1 MSEESTDPPTETET
15 ALAASPEGPICALA
29 SGTRFDGLLSFWG
42 DARVDGSLRGEIAA
56 RGSLDVGPDARI
68 QGRVEVDTL
77 IVAGRIDGQ
86 IVARVRVEVL
96 RGAHVSASIRTPRLA
111 VDEGAY
117 FEGQLDMV
125 KADPGDESAASAA

>member
-1 MSEESTDPPTETET
+1 MSEEATDPPTETEP
-15 ALAASPEGPICALA
+15 AFAPPAEGPLCAIA
-29 SGTRFDGLLSFWG
+29 SGSRFDGLLSFWG

-56 RGSLDVGPDARI
+56 RGSLAVGPDAQI
-68 QGRVEVDTL
+68 EGRVEVDTL
-77 IVAGRIDGQ
+77 IVAGRIEGQ
-86 IVARVRVEVL
+86 IYARVRVEVL

-125 KADPGDESAASAA
+125 RADPSGDSAASAA

>member
-1 MSEESTDPPTETET
+1 MSEEPTAPAVE
-15 ALAASPEGPICALA
+15 AAPEAPPEGPICAIA
-29 SGTRFDGLLSFWG
+29 AGTRFDGLLSFWG
-42 DARVDGSLRGEIAA
+42 DARVDGNLRGEVAA

-68 QGRVEVDTL
+68 HGRIEVDTL

-86 IVARVRVEVL
+86 IFARVRVEVL

-125 KADPGDESAASAA
+125 RAESGDESPASAA

>member
-1 MSEESTDPPTETET
+1 MSEESTAPPTETE
-15 ALAASPEGPICALA
+15 AVLAAPPEGPICALA

-86 IVARVRVEVL
+86 IFARVRVEVL

-125 KADPGDESAASAA
+125 RPDSGEESAASAA

>member
-1 MSEESTDPPTETET
+1 MSGESTDPPIETEP
-15 ALAASPEGPICALA
+15 ALAPPPEGPLCAIA

-56 RGSLDVGPDARI
+56 RGSLEVGPDARI
-68 QGRVEVDTL
+68 EGRVEVDTL

-86 IVARVRVEVL
+86 IFARVRVEVL

-125 KADPGDESAASAA
+125 RPDPADESAASAA